1 MERMPKPHFSRREVG
16 FFLEGGVN
24 IMSKARN
31 GFIKKLRYICL
42 VGVIALG
49 LITIIGSNGGGGEEG
64 ASGDGLTADDIN
76 AISTA
81 LTAAT
86 NAVGDEL
93 QRDRSSKDIE
103 TKAAYQIAI
112 DVESACAEGGRITA
126 SGNITIAV
134 NEDTG
139 EATTF
144 GQITIQVS
152 DPTNNLNDCDVGGG
166 IILDGT
172 LYLTISGTDGDITM
186 TLNGSI
192 GINRRGSG
200 GGLVPITDDCW
211 IYITYSGGN
220 ASGSICGHEV
230 ST

>member
-1 MERMPKPHFSRREVG
+1 
-16 FFLEGGVN
+16 
-24 IMSKARN
+24 MSKARN
-31 GFIKKLRYICL
+31 GFIKKLRYICI

-49 LITIIGSNGGGGEEG
+49 LITVIGSNGGGGEESE
-64 ASGDGLTADDIN
+64 SGDGLTADDIN
-76 AISTA
+76 AISAA

-211 IYITYSGGN
+211 IYITYSGGS